1 MALCNQKVRVTING
15 VLATMMSQ
23 IPTRVRHGVLLFLCL
38 LSFILYLDR
47 VCVGQATVPI
57 QNELKLTD
65 SQMGW
70 VHAAFTIAYGI
81 FEVPTGH
88 WGDRYGSR
96 GVLVRIVLWWSAFTA
111 LTGAATG
118 LWMMLAV
125 RFLFGAGE
133 AGALPNSARVISRW
147 FPPGGR
153 GPAQGMVT
161 MSTLAGAVLAPL
173 AAQAIINQAG
183 WRWTFVVFGS
193 VGVVWA
199 LAFHIW
205 FRDDPAA
212 HPSVNRGELEL
223 IAPGTPSMVRVEAHP
238 PVPWRSILGSPS
250 VWLLGFVT
258 SCAAFASY
266 LNYSWYPKY
275 LQAARRVSANEAS
288 GLTSFVLSGGALG
301 CLLGGYLGDWVV
313 RRSGSRRWSRRLL
326 GAGGL
331 AIAAAALST
340 SVHLDTPFLAAVCAA
355 IAALTAGVT
364 LTAWW
369 AVVTEISGKHL
380 GVVFALTNSM
390 GVIGAAGS
398 QLFFGRMSDFFAN
411 LGREGRERYDPAFYV
426 YSVVLLFGAIGWLF
440 IDATRSVVTSPLEVH
455 PWPRV
460 GLAPDLA
467 EKPSQHI
474 RSDLRNAF
482 IDKDGAGPADGA
494 G

>member
-1 MALCNQKVRVTING
+1 MNFLDSFMSSNPAPWMRPTHVRY
-15 VLATMMSQ
+15 
-23 IPTRVRHGVLLFLCL
+23 GVLLFLCL

-47 VCVGQATVPI
+47 ICMGQAAIPI
-57 QNELKLTD
+57 QTELNLSD
-65 SQMGW
+65 SMMGW

-111 LTGAATG
+111 LTGTATG

-153 GPAQGMVT
+153 GMAQGMVT
-161 MSTLAGAVLAPL
+161 MSSLVGAVIAPL
-173 AAQAIINQAG
+173 AAQFFINQAG
-183 WRWTFVVFGS
+183 WRWTFVIFGS
-193 VGVVWA
+193 VGVLWA
-199 LAFHIW
+199 VAFHLW
-205 FRDDPAA
+205 FRDDPAS
-212 HPSVNRGELEL
+212 HPRVNHAELEY
-223 IAPGTPSMVRVEAHP
+223 IQRGTPAETSVQEHP
-238 PVPWRSILGSPS
+238 PIPWAAILGSANI
-250 VWLLGFVT
+250 WLLGFVT

-275 LQAARRVSANEAS
+275 LQAARGLSANEAS
-288 GLTSFVLSGGALG
+288 GLTSFVLTGGAAG

-313 RRSGSRRWSRRLL
+313 RRTGSRRWSRRLL

-331 AIAAAALST
+331 TAAGVALSA
-340 SVHLDTPFLAAVCAA
+340 SIQVDSAFLAALCACVA
-355 IAALTAGVT
+355 GFTAGIT
-364 LTAWW
+364 LTSWW
-369 AVVTEISGKHL
+369 AVVTEISGRHL
-380 GVVFALTNSM
+380 GVIFALTNSM

-398 QLFFGRMSDFFAN
+398 QLFFGRMSDFFAE
-411 LGREGRERYDPAFYV
+411 LGREGRARYDPAFYV
-426 YSVVLLFGAIGWLF
+426 YSGVLFLGAIGWLF
-440 IDATRSVVTSPLEVH
+440 IDATRSVVASSAEAQ

-460 GLAPDLA
+460 GLPSAK
-467 EKPSQHI
+467 KPPQHV
-474 RSDLRNAF
+474 RRDLRDAV
-482 IDKDGAGPADGA
+482 IDKDCTGPADGA